1 MFNLPWF
8 MDPTFRVPMEYCSY
22 SIGFY
27 FITRHIHSWVSFL
40 LWPSIFILPRAISL
54 LFPSS
59 ILDSYWP
66 GALSSSVIFFV
77 SSYCLWSSQGKNTEV
92 ICHSLLQWTTFCP
105 WIFIGRTDAEAEAPI
120 LWPPDVKGQLI
131 GKDPE
136 VGKDWGH
143 EEKEQQKMRW
153 LDGIIAS
160 VDMSLRKLWEILKDR
175 EVWCTAVPWV
185 TKSWTW
191 LSDWTTTTT
200 YSTMNKITNQAIDK
214 IFFREF
220 WSFLLA
226 NLDSEWIYI

>member
-1 MFNLPWF
+1 MHHWSSFLPWLSLF
-8 MDPTFRVPMEYCSY
+8 TLS
-22 SIGFY
+22 
-27 FITRHIHSWVSFL
+27 
-40 LWPSIFILPRAISL
+40 RAISL

-153 LDGIIAS
+153 LDGIIDS
-160 VDMSLRKLWEILKDR
+160 MDLGLSKLRETVKDR
-175 EVWCTAVPWV
+175 EAWCAAVHQV
-185 TKSWTW
+185 TKSWPW

-200 YSTMNKITNQAIDK
+200 CHMKPNQHSCRSKAV
-214 IFFREF
+214 RGGPCVRGM
-220 WSFLLA
+220 A
-226 NLDSEWIYI
+226 GMHYR

>member
-1 MFNLPWF
+1 MHHWSSFLPWLSLF
-8 MDPTFRVPMEYCSY
+8 TLS
-22 SIGFY
+22 
-27 FITRHIHSWVSFL
+27 
-40 LWPSIFILPRAISL
+40 RAISL

>member
-1 MFNLPWF
+1 MHHWSSFLPWLSLF
-8 MDPTFRVPMEYCSY
+8 TLS
-22 SIGFY
+22 
-27 FITRHIHSWVSFL
+27 
-40 LWPSIFILPRAISL
+40 RAISL

-59 ILDSYWP
+59 IFDSYWP